1 MEKLKI
7 INTISEFIELRNEL
21 SKKIALVPTMGS
33 IHEGHISLVETAKK
47 HGDIIIATI
56 FVNPIQFNNTE
67 DYNSYPKDFDKD
79 VEILQ
84 KNGVDILFCPS
95 LSEVYPDGF
104 DTTVRVN
111 SLSNSLEGQ
120 YRKGHMEG
128 VATIVTKL
136 FNIILP
142 DYAIFGEKD
151 YQQLLLIKSFVKDL
165 NMSVEII
172 QSKTVRDKEG
182 LALSSRNIKLT
193 SAERLVACEI
203 IKSLNIAF
211 EKIISGQKN
220 SEQIINFIKEYLA
233 SFDSIKIEYVSIRN
247 PYDFE
252 IIDKIQEEFVILVAV
267 FIGEVRLIDNV
278 IFVVKNE

>member
-1 MEKLKI
+1 LKI

-111 SLSNSLEGQ
+111 SLSNSLEGH

-220 SEQIINFIKEYLA
+220 SEQIINFIKEHLA

-252 IIDKIQEEFVILVAV
+252 ILDKIQEEFVILVAA

>member
-1 MEKLKI
+1 MKI
-7 INTISEFIELRNEL
+7 INTISEFIENRDKL
-21 SKKIALVPTMGS
+21 SKRISLVPTMGS

-47 HGDIIIATI
+47 YGDIIIATI

-67 DYNSYPKDFDKD
+67 DYDSYPKDFEKD
-79 VEILQ
+79 VEILE

-111 SLSNSLEGQ
+111 SLSNSLEGK

-220 SEQIINFIKEYLA
+220 SEQIINFIKEHLA

-252 IIDKIQEEFVILVAV
+252 IIDKIQEEFVILVAA

-278 IFVVKNE
+278 IFVGKNE

>member
-1 MEKLKI
+1 MKI
-7 INTISEFIELRNEL
+7 INTISEFIEHRNEL

-79 VEILQ
+79 VEILE

-220 SEQIINFIKEYLA
+220 SEQIINFIKEHLA

-252 IIDKIQEEFVILVAV
+252 ILDKIQEEFVILVAA
-267 FIGEVRLIDNV
+267 FIGEIRLIDNV
-278 IFVVKNE
+278 IFVGKNE

>member
-1 MEKLKI
+1 MKI

-79 VEILQ
+79 VEILE

-220 SEQIINFIKEYLA
+220 SEQIINFIKEHLA

-252 IIDKIQEEFVILVAV
+252 IIDKIQEEFVILIAA

-278 IFVVKNE
+278 IFVGKNE

>member
-1 MEKLKI
+1 MKI
-7 INTISEFIELRNEL
+7 INTISEFIENRDKL
-21 SKKIALVPTMGS
+21 SKRISLVPTMGS

-47 HGDIIIATI
+47 YGDIIIATI

-67 DYNSYPKDFDKD
+67 DYDSYPKDFEKD
-79 VEILQ
+79 VEILE

-220 SEQIINFIKEYLA
+220 SEQIINFIKEHLA

-252 IIDKIQEEFVILVAV
+252 IIDKIQEEFVILIAA

-278 IFVVKNE
+278 IFVGKNE

>member
-1 MEKLKI
+1 MKI
-7 INTISEFIELRNEL
+7 INTISEFIENRDKL
-21 SKKIALVPTMGS
+21 SKRISLVPTMGS

-47 HGDIIIATI
+47 YGDIIIVTI
-56 FVNPIQFNNTE
+56 FVNPIQFNNPE
-67 DYNSYPKDFDKD
+67 DYNSYPKNFDKD
-79 VEILQ
+79 VEILE
-84 KNGVDILFCPS
+84 KSGVDILFCPS

-182 LALSSRNIKLT
+182 LAISSRNIKLT
-193 SAERLVACEI
+193 PAERLVACEI

-220 SEQIINFIKEYLA
+220 SEQIINLIKEHLA
-233 SFDSIKIEYVSIRN
+233 PFDSMKIEYVSIRN

-252 IIDKIQEEFVILVAV
+252 IIDKIQEEFVILIAAFV
-267 FIGEVRLIDNV
+267 GEVRLIDNV
-278 IFVVKNE
+278 IFVGKNE

>member
-1 MEKLKI
+1 LKI

-79 VEILQ
+79 VEILE

-220 SEQIINFIKEYLA
+220 SEQIINFIKEHLA

-252 IIDKIQEEFVILVAV
+252 ILDKIQEEFVILVAA

-278 IFVVKNE
+278 IFVGKNE

>member
-1 MEKLKI
+1 LKI

>member
-1 MEKLKI
+1 MKI
-7 INTISEFIELRNEL
+7 INTISEFIENRDKL
-21 SKKIALVPTMGS
+21 SKRISLVPTMGS

-47 HGDIIIATI
+47 YGDIIIASI

-67 DYNSYPKDFDKD
+67 DYDSYPKDFEKD
-79 VEILQ
+79 VEILE

-111 SLSNSLEGQ
+111 SLSNSLEGK

-220 SEQIINFIKEYLA
+220 SEQIINFIKEHLA

-252 IIDKIQEEFVILVAV
+252 IIDKIQEEFVILVAA

-278 IFVVKNE
+278 IFVGKNE

>member
-1 MEKLKI
+1 MKI

-79 VEILQ
+79 VEILE

-220 SEQIINFIKEYLA
+220 SEQIINFIKEHLA

-252 IIDKIQEEFVILVAV
+252 IIDKIQEEFVILVAA

-278 IFVVKNE
+278 IFVGKNE

>member
-1 MEKLKI
+1 MKI

-220 SEQIINFIKEYLA
+220 SEQIINFIKEHLA

-252 IIDKIQEEFVILVAV
+252 IIDKIQEEFVILVAA

>member
-1 MEKLKI
+1 MKI

-220 SEQIINFIKEYLA
+220 SEQIINFIKEHLA

-252 IIDKIQEEFVILVAV
+252 ILDKIQEEFVILVAA

>member
-1 MEKLKI
+1 MKI
-7 INTISEFIELRNEL
+7 INKISDFIELRCQI

-33 IHEGHISLVETAKK
+33 IHEGHISLVETAKN
-47 HGDIIIATI
+47 HGDTVVATI

-67 DYNSYPKDFDKD
+67 DYISYPKTFDKD
-79 VEILQ
+79 VANLE

-111 SLSNSLEGQ
+111 YLSDCLEGK

-136 FNIILP
+136 FNITAP

-165 NMSVEII
+165 NIPVKII

-182 LALSSRNIKLT
+182 LAISSRNIKL
-193 SAERLVACEI
+193 SSNERLFACEI
-203 IKSLNIAF
+203 IKSLNKGF

-220 SEQIINFIKEYLA
+220 SEEIINFIRDYLS
-233 SFDSIKIEYVSIRN
+233 SFDSIKIEYISIRN

-252 IIDKIQEEFVILVAV
+252 IINEIKEEFVILIAAFV
-267 FIGEVRLIDNV
+267 GEVRLIDNV
-278 IFVVKNE
+278 IFLGKNE

>member
-1 MEKLKI
+1 MKI

-111 SLSNSLEGQ
+111 SLSNSLEGH

-220 SEQIINFIKEYLA
+220 SEQIINFIKEHLA

-252 IIDKIQEEFVILVAV
+252 ILDKIQEEFVILVAA

>member
-1 MEKLKI
+1 MKI
-7 INTISEFIELRNEL
+7 INTISEFIENRDKL
-21 SKKIALVPTMGS
+21 SKRISLVPTMGS

-47 HGDIIIATI
+47 YGDIIIATI

-67 DYNSYPKDFDKD
+67 DYDSYPKDFEKD
-79 VEILQ
+79 VEILE

-220 SEQIINFIKEYLA
+220 SEQIINFIKEHLA

-252 IIDKIQEEFVILVAV
+252 ILDKIQEEFVILVAA

-278 IFVVKNE
+278 IFVGKNE

>member
-1 MEKLKI
+1 LKI
-7 INTISEFIELRNEL
+7 INTISEFIENRDKL
-21 SKKIALVPTMGS
+21 SKRISLVPTMGS

-47 HGDIIIATI
+47 YGDIIIATI

-67 DYNSYPKDFDKD
+67 DYDSYPKDFEKD
-79 VEILQ
+79 VEILE

-220 SEQIINFIKEYLA
+220 SEQIINFIKEHLA

-252 IIDKIQEEFVILVAV
+252 IIDKIQEEFVILIAA

-278 IFVVKNE
+278 IFVGKNE

>member
-1 MEKLKI
+1 LKI

-111 SLSNSLEGQ
+111 SLSNSLEGH

-220 SEQIINFIKEYLA
+220 SEQIINFIKEHLA

-252 IIDKIQEEFVILVAV
+252 IIDKIQEEFVILVAA

>member
-1 MEKLKI
+1 MKI

>member
-1 MEKLKI
+1 LKI

-220 SEQIINFIKEYLA
+220 SEQIINFIKEHLA

-252 IIDKIQEEFVILVAV
+252 IIDKIQEEFVILVAA

>member
-1 MEKLKI
+1 MKI

-79 VEILQ
+79 VEILE

-220 SEQIINFIKEYLA
+220 SEQIINFIKEHLA

-252 IIDKIQEEFVILVAV
+252 ILDKIQEEFVILVAA

-278 IFVVKNE
+278 IFVGKNE

>member
-1 MEKLKI
+1 MKI

-252 IIDKIQEEFVILVAV
+252 IIDKIQEEFVILVAA